1 MEYMYRKRMGS
12 CQVNKN
18 MRELLKF
25 LKRHGYTVTSI
36 MYKGKHPKLYIN
48 NSNDGIAVSKTPSSK
63 GSYKKILADVRRR
76 DV

>member
-1 MEYMYRKRMGS
+1 MGFENQRRMDEE
-12 CQVNKN
+12 QMNKN